1 MVFIVILLLEKNKYY
16 IEKTINNNFNLE
28 TYVNSY
34 KCLWIQKYKPVK
46 IIDIITICD
55 NITNDKYKVE
65 YGDVCEDA
73 YEDIYINFYMMNYG
87 IDNVRGSK
95 YSNIELNKEELQS
108 IKIYEEIFQI
118 KCKICQKNFYNHLK
132 KIITIDE
139 IDDEINRLNI
149 LYKKID
155 KLKKKIN
162 YLQNITTIMNGEI
175 IIVPLSIDLI
185 EEIELYNYM
194 NVIWNNNYDIEYTNK
209 QYEEYYSKSKYK
221 MGFPL
226 ILENFK
232 KMYETY
238 IVNKLNI
245 EDNTIKLYELLNYRK
260 KCEKKL
266 KFISENEDI
275 ENIIESIKR
284 LLKLKY
290 EIF

>member
-1 MVFIVILLLEKNKYY
+1 MVFVVILLLENNKYY

-28 TYVNSY
+28 TYANSN
-34 KCLWIQKYKPVK
+34 KCLWIQKYKPIK

-55 NITNDKYKVE
+55 NITNDKCKIE
-65 YGDVCEDA
+65 CRDICEDVC
-73 YEDIYINFYMMNYG
+73 EDIYINFYMMNYG
-87 IDNVRGSK
+87 IDNIRGGK

-108 IKIYEEIFQI
+108 LKIYEEIFPI
-118 KCKICQKNFYNHLK
+118 KCKFCQNNFYNHLK

-162 YLQNITTIMNGEI
+162 DLQNITTIINGEI
-175 IIVPLSIDLI
+175 IIVSLSIDLI
-185 EEIELYNYM
+185 EEFELYNYM
-194 NVIWNNNYDIEYTNK
+194 NFIWNNNYDIEYINK
-209 QYEEYYSKSKYK
+209 QYEEYCSISKYK
-221 MGFPL
+221 MGFSL
-226 ILENFK
+226 ILENFQ

-245 EDNTIKLYELLNYRK
+245 EDNEIKLYELLNYRN

-266 KFISENEDI
+266 NFISEYEDI
-275 ENIIESIKR
+275 ENIIEKIKR